1 MIEFY
6 RSFRKDEAGDTTV
19 DWIVLSAA
27 VVALSGTTYTAIES
41 GVSTLTASTLAHVIE
56 QPPVAK

>member
-1 MIEFY
+1 MIKFF

-27 VVALSGTTYTAIES
+27 VVALSGTTYTAIET
-41 GVSTLTASTLAHVIE
+41 GASTLTTSTLAHIIE